1 MAKSGNYVTE
11 AFDELVHKVS
21 WPSWEELQQST
32 IIMLISLFI
41 ITMLIFGMDFF
52 SEQVLRMIYNLLGK

>member
-21 WPSWEELQQST
+21 WPSWEELQQT
-32 IIMLISLFI
+32 TVIVLISLII
-41 ITMLIFGMDFF
+41 ITMLIFGMDIV
-52 SEQVLRMIYNLLGK
+52 SEKVLKMIYDLLGK